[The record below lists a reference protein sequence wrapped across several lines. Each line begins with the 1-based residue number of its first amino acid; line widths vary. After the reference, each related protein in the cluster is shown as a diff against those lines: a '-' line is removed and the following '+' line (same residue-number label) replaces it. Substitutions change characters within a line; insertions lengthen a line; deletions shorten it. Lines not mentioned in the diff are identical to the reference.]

1 MNRKTLVAVETV
13 LKMNGGGPMK
23 VAHIVEYAKHFHVNL
38 NCRSKTPE
46 NTVARDLYCD
56 IKDNGYASRF
66 RRVAPGLFRLCYCH
80 ELGTISRGAGDVCRA
95 CEQAGV

>member
-46 NTVARDLYCD
+46 NTVARDLALD
-56 IKDNGYASRF
+56 IKENGSASRF
-66 RRVAPGLFRLCYCH
+66 RRVAPGLFRLCYCY
-80 ELGTISRGAGDVCRA
+80 EIVPRSAGSMCTA
-95 CEQAGV
+95 CMQAGQ